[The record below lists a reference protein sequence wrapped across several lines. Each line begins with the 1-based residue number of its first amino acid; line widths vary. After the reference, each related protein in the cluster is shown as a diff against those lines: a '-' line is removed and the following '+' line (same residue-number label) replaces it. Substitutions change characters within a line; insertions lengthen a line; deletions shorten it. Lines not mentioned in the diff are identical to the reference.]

1 MFNISLDNEKCFRE
15 QFTIFSKP
23 ISINTST
30 FSREGDDCSFNKPAL
45 VMFGF
50 AKPHREIKDFPKFC
64 MHDYPEEKHT
74 LLRM

>member
-1 MFNISLDNEKCFRE
+1 MPSDTDKGFSQQFR
-15 QFTIFSKP
+15 IF

-30 FSREGDDCSFNKPAL
+30 FWREGDDCSFRKPAL
-45 VMFGF
+45 GMFGF
-50 AKPHREIKDFPKFC
+50 AKPHREIKDFEKFC